1 MSNSPVTWNDIK
13 GFFTQDD
20 IDHMKGV
27 TGNALDLSDCESVQ
41 HWAKQIYVAVSNKV
55 MPPSPYKPWPDEQ
68 VAKFKEWMDA
78 GAPCP

>member
-13 GFFTQDD
+13 GFFTQID

-41 HWAKQIYVAVSNKV
+41 HWAKQIYVAVSNGV
-55 MPPSPYKPWPDEQ
+55 MPPGAPWPAEK

-78 GAPCP
+78 GAPCT

>member
-41 HWAKQIYVAVSNKV
+41 HWAKQIYVAVSNQV
-55 MPPSPYKPWPDEQ
+55 MPPSPYKPWPAEK

-78 GAPCP
+78 GAPCS